1 MIKKS
6 LFLIIFIYFLALFQ
20 ISFLS
25 QFNFWGIVP
34 NYVLLFVI
42 FINIFEKQEG
52 IIGLIS
58 ALLGGIFMDI
68 FSFSS
73 VYFFGFYTVIFL
85 LIYLIMRFFLR
96 NYVQV
101 PIIKQI

>member
-6 LFLIIFIYFLALFQ
+6 LFLIIFIYFLTLFQ
-20 ISFLS
+20 VSFLS

-52 IIGLIS
+52 EIGLIVTLS
-58 ALLGGIFMDI
+58 GGIFMDI

-73 VYFFGFYTVIFL
+73 IYFFGFYTIVFL
-85 LIYLIMRFFLR
+85 LVYLIMRLFLR